1 MLKSMNFFRGKS
13 RGRVGRGTKSAFPAP
28 VILGRDAQSVPR
40 ILWQQGSNLVN
51 KLALLLNKCC
61 LREDSWDKPKND
73 WCRGRWFC
81 AFSQSGRSMIEML
94 GVLAIIGVLSVGG
107 IAGYSK
113 AMEQYKLNKVLNQ
126 YSHLLQGLIEYGG
139 KMRNS
144 GNYDVQLGDAVNAIG
159 LIPSTWHY
167 LNSSGLQNFQDDIG
181 NTVHIVSREGDLVF
195 NLSLHANDAQFSSK
209 TCVNFFQYIFQ
220 PLHGTFKRIVM
231 FDMHGVNQNQWYFGD
246 SLCSN
251 YNCLNN
257 MTLSAMHDACGY
269 CAEREGSGCFLVIQF

>member
-1 MLKSMNFFRGKS
+1 MLKSMNFLSGNS
-13 RGRVGRGTKSAFPAP
+13 RGEEYGLLRSARNDEVNTLQRTKEQSRGEGNGLLRFARNDACSA
-28 VILGRDAQSVPR
+28 
-40 ILWQQGSNLVN
+40 
-51 KLALLLNKCC
+51 
-61 LREDSWDKPKND
+61 
-73 WCRGRWFC
+73 
-81 AFSQSGRSMIEML
+81 GRSMIEML
-94 GVLAIIGVLSVGG
+94 GVLAIVGVLTVGG

-144 GNYDVQLGDAVNAIG
+144 GNDDVQLGDAVNAIG

-167 LNSSGLQNFQDDIG
+167 RNDIGLQNFQDDIG
-181 NTVHIVSREGDLVF
+181 NIVHIVSREGNLVF
-195 NLSLHANDAQFSSK
+195 NLSLRANDAQFSSK

-220 PLHGTFKRIVM
+220 PLHSTFKRIM
-231 FDMHGVNQNQWYFGD
+231 MYDMHGVNQNQWYYGD

-251 YNCLNN
+251 YHCLNN
-257 MTLSAMHDACGY
+257 MTLSAMHNACGY